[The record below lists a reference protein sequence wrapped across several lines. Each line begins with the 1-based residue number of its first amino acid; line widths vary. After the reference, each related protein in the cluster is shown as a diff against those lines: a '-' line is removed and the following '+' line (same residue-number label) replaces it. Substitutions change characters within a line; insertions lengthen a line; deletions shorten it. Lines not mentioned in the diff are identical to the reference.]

1 MLQLQ
6 RAGQGLAEGETVV
19 HSLVHLQTRLSED
32 LGAAQETLRT
42 AVDRLAGT
50 STALQQSFTGD
61 LVPSNRALH
70 QAAAGFAES
79 TQHLMAFLTDGLNP
93 LTQRLMQ
100 LDQTFQSLEQAVAAI
115 RDLSAARQDI
125 EHLTHSLSQAATIA
139 DAISNLPEQV
149 RGILEESARVRAEQQ
164 TAKTRTGISAWF
176 RGRT

>member
-1 MLQLQ
+1 
-6 RAGQGLAEGETVV
+6 VV
-19 HSLVHLQTRLSED
+19 HSVVRLQTRLSED
-32 LGAAQETLRT
+32 LGATQETLRT
-42 AVDRLAGT
+42 AVDSLAGT
-50 STALQQSFTGD
+50 SAALQQSFTGD

-79 TQHLMAFLTDGLNP
+79 SQQLTAFLSEGLNP

-100 LDQTFQSLEQAVAAI
+100 LDQTFQSLEQALAAI

-149 RGILEESARVRAEQQ
+149 RGILEESARLRTEQQ
-164 TAKTRTGISAWF
+164 ATQGRSGLSAWF
-176 RGRT
+176 RGRK